1 MSAIAVMSG
10 EELVKAASLSS
21 KKIKTIDWRGRPLT
35 IKEQISLQ
43 EYLGVVQHILN
54 DCSRDN
60 SVAYELVD
68 FVTRVNIIGSFAF
81 IDLPKDAHKLYE
93 IVYNTDLYTTILANV
108 QSWQVAK
115 ILEAVYLYT
124 GIRGGAV

>member
-1 MSAIAVMSG
+1 MSAITVMNG
-10 EELVKAASLSS
+10 EELLKAASLSS
-21 KKIKTIDWRGRPLT
+21 KKTKTIDWRGRPLT

-43 EYLGVVQHILN
+43 EYLGVIQHILN

-60 SVAYELVD
+60 GVAYELVD

-93 IVYNTDLYTTILANV
+93 VVYNTDLYTTVLANV
-108 QSWQVAK
+108 QTWQINN
-115 ILEAVYLYT
+115 ILEAIYLYT
-124 GIRGGAV
+124 GVRGGVV